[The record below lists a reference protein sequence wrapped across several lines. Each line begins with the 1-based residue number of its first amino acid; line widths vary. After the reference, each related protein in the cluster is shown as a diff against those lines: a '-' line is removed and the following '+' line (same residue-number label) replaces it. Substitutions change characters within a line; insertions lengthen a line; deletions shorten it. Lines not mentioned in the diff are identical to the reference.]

1 MKDVII
7 KIKGTQGLEG
17 TEEEVIELT
26 TVGTLETAHNEII
39 LCYDEGEMMGAKNLR
54 TKLSVKG
61 SDTVI
66 MERSGEMSSRLVIEK
81 GIRNNCY
88 YSTPYGELVI
98 GIFGESIKNRLTEN
112 GGELSMSYT
121 LDQNLHP
128 MSRNTVDI
136 SVKLA

>member
-26 TVGTLETAHNEII
+26 TVGTLETAQGEIV
-39 LCYDEGEMMGAKNLR
+39 LCYDEGEMMGAKNLK
-54 TKLSVKG
+54 TKLSVNV

-81 GIRNNCY
+81 GIRNSCF
-88 YSTPYGELVI
+88 YSTPYGELMI

-128 MSRNTVDI
+128 LSRNTVDI